1 MRLPLLVEFSLPFRD
16 PVLIVALVLLIILV
30 APLLFRRFRIP
41 GLVGL
46 IIAGVVVGPN
56 AANLLDRDPTII
68 LLGTVGLL
76 YLMFLAGLEIN
87 LNLFARHRNRSLIF
101 GALTFVLPQGL
112 GTLMAYSLLGFGW
125 PTAILLGSVFASHT
139 LLAYPIASRL
149 GLARTVYSTTAV
161 GATIITD
168 VAALLVLAVIAASTE
183 GALDAAFWTR
193 LVTSLAVFGFLVFWG
208 LPRVGR
214 WFFRAVRGEGDVE
227 FVFVLAAMLMAA
239 FLAEVAGVE
248 AIIGAFLAGLAL
260 NRLVPEHG
268 PLMNRIVFVGNSLFI
283 PFFLLSVG
291 MLVDLRVLVAG
302 PEAWIV
308 AGAMLVTVT
317 ATKWLAAQSTRL
329 FFRYT
334 ADEAGF
340 VFGLTLP
347 QAAATLAAALIGFE
361 IGLFSTAVLNGTIV
375 MILVTCIL
383 GPYAAEHFG
392 RRLAL
397 RAEMEPVDPGE
408 APQRIL
414 VPLAN
419 PATAEALMDLA
430 FFLRDPRLDEPVSP
444 LTVARDA
451 DTEAGVAASERLL
464 SHAVLH
470 AAAADTPVL
479 PMTRVDEVVDRG
491 IIRAIRER
499 RISTVVIGWNGQP
512 SAQQRIFGS
521 ILDQLLERTEQMV
534 FVCRIDHPLNTTQ
547 RVVLAVP
554 PFAEREVGFDEALRA
569 VRLLANQIGAVLH
582 VVVEEQH
589 AAAVEARVTQSRP
602 EVPTTFAAHAS
613 WRGLLPALEETVGA
627 GDLLLLL
634 AAREGTL
641 SWRPALN
648 RLPRV
653 LSGRFQGANFITLY
667 PSEIGPRTDEP
678 GRTVLERSIERGALT
693 PAHTA
698 FGLGGVSVEEA
709 VDLLLTPAFGDERA
723 RAAVTERVLSNMA
736 MYSAEIRPGVLLLH
750 AHMPQVERQLLFI
763 GTSPAGLHAAGV
775 SAPVHLIVLLLDP
788 AERDAAQHVHALASV
803 ARLVRSDETVERIR
817 TATSPAELQQVLA
830 TAPEPA

>member
-1 MRLPLLVEFSLPFRD
+1 MRLPLLVEFTLPFQD
-16 PVLIVALVLLIILV
+16 PVLVVALVLLVILV
-30 APLLFRRFRIP
+30 APLLFQRLRVP
-41 GLVGL
+41 GLIGL
-46 IIAGVVVGPN
+46 IIAGIVVGPN
-56 AANLLDRDPTII
+56 AANLLDRDPTMI

-87 LNLFARHRNRSLIF
+87 LNLFIRHRNRSLIF
-101 GALTFVLPQGL
+101 GLFTFGLPQGI
-112 GTLMAYSLLGFGW
+112 GTLVGYYLLGFGW
-125 PTAILLGSVFASHT
+125 PTAILLGSVLASHT

-149 GLARTVYSTTAV
+149 GLARTAYSTTAV

-168 VAALLVLAVIAASTE
+168 TVALLVLAVIASSTE
-183 GALDAAFWTR
+183 GALDAAFWIR
-193 LVTSLAVFGFLVFWG
+193 LVVSLAIFAFLVFWG

-214 WFFRAVRGEGDVE
+214 WFFRTVRGGGDAE
-227 FVFVLAAMLMAA
+227 FVFVLAAMLAA
-239 FLAEVAGVE
+239 SFLAEVAGVE

-268 PLMNRIVFVGNSLFI
+268 PLMSRIVFVGNSLFI

-291 MLVDLRVLVAG
+291 MLVDLRVLTAG

-308 AGAMLVTVT
+308 AGTMLGTVT

-329 FFRYT
+329 TFGYS

-340 VFGLTLP
+340 VFGLTVP

-361 IGLFSTAVLNGTIV
+361 IGLFDAAVLNGTIL

-383 GPYAAEHFG
+383 GPYATERHG

-397 RAEMEPVDPGE
+397 KAEMEPVDLSD

-419 PATAEALMDLA
+419 PTTAEALMDLA
-430 FFLRDPRLDEPVSP
+430 FFLRNPKLDEPVSP
-444 LTVARDA
+444 LTVARERDG
-451 DTEAGVAASERLL
+451 EAGVATSERLL

-479 PMTRVDEVVDRG
+479 PMTRVDESVHRG

-512 SAQQRIFGS
+512 SAQQRIFGG

-534 FVCRIDHPLNTTQ
+534 LVCRTEHPLNTTQ

-554 PFAEREVGFDEALRA
+554 PFAEREAGFDEAIHA
-569 VRLLANQIGAVLH
+569 VRLLANQMGAALH
-582 VVVEEQH
+582 VVAEEQH
-589 AAAVEARVTQSRP
+589 AAAVEARVTQIKP
-602 EVPTTFAAHAS
+602 EVTTTFATYAS
-613 WRGLLPALEETVGA
+613 GRGLLSTLEVTVTA
-627 GDLLLLL
+627 GNLLLLL
-634 AAREGTL
+634 GAREGTL

-653 LSGRFQGANFITLY
+653 LSSRFKDANFITLY
-667 PSEIGPRTDEP
+667 PSEVALRRGEP
-678 GRTVLERSIERGALT
+678 VGTLLERGVEQILEVGPSVGVHGTRVSGSARGSAT
-693 PAHTA
+693 PARVSSRASPWRAKCRDPRPSPRCSCPRNSGTRRCGTA
-698 FGLGGVSVEEA
+698 AHRAPPA
-709 VDLLLTPAFGDERA
+709 V
-723 RAAVTERVLSNMA
+723 
-736 MYSAEIRPGVLLLH
+736 
-750 AHMPQVERQLLFI
+750 
-763 GTSPAGLHAAGV
+763 
-775 SAPVHLIVLLLDP
+775 
-788 AERDAAQHVHALASV
+788 
-803 ARLVRSDETVERIR
+803 
-817 TATSPAELQQVLA
+817 
-830 TAPEPA
+830 